1 MDDVQT
7 IHYNGRNLRLIYDD
21 GFRVVVFH
29 NDKEIYSTSANYE
42 NRADAIRSA
51 KALVDVELRGGI
63 VTPPTNDRLG

>member
-7 IHYNGRNLRLIYDD
+7 IHYKGRHLRVIYDN

-42 NRADAIRSA
+42 NREEAVRTA
-51 KALVDVELRGGI
+51 KELVDVELEGGI
-63 VTPPTNDRLG
+63 ITRPTNDRVG